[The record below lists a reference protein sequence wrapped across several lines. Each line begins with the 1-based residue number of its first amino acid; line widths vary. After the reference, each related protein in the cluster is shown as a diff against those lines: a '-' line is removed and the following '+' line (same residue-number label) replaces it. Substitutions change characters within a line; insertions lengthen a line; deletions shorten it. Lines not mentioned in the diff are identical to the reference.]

1 MRRKGRP
8 VPMGG
13 PPLHMKLAVPPS
25 SLDCLCESGKG
36 HPRWRRGKWSE
47 SWSWGRAV
55 PSSRAPA
62 FLERQTSIP
71 SSWGCS
77 PSRRSRHF
85 YTSLPPMTR
94 LVILGHQGEGGPL
107 HLRRVEGGTCW
118 HLELSFPGGVSES
131 KVGMR
136 VEFFFKATDLSGQL
150 GGKPGP
156 GV

>member
-1 MRRKGRP
+1 
-8 VPMGG
+8 
-13 PPLHMKLAVPPS
+13 MKLAVPPS
-25 SLDCLCESGKG
+25 SLQPLQTVSACQGRVTRDGEGESGV
-36 HPRWRRGKWSE
+36 

-62 FLERQTSIP
+62 FLERQISIP

-77 PSRRSRHF
+77 PSRRSRRF

-118 HLELSFPGGVSES
+118 HLELSFPGRVSES
-131 KVGMR
+131 K
-136 VEFFFKATDLSGQL
+136 
-150 GGKPGP
+150 GG
-156 GV
+156 VLF